1 MVLEEG
7 DLPRAKKEDLA
18 PGVQE
23 AVDRLEDELSNF
35 IDEQEAKDLAAEG
48 IKALAKKK
56 ADQATRLEAVREEAR
71 LAELKRLR
79 AEQEM
84 RDLERKEAEEER
96 AAQAEEERAAQALAK
111 KAKAAA
117 TAAALAKSPVR
128 VKGPPSEAVSPATA
142 ELQRLM
148 MEEDELKKQISMA
161 EAAKADLKKRKLQEA
176 RERNQQLKEKLAKI
190 SDSKASDGEGESEAT
205 SVATKLQPEKPPAL
219 CLILPY
225 DACDG
230 RHPSSI
236 YEDFEVSITR
246 QHLHA
251 NVVHLLY

>member
-1 MVLEEG
+1 M
-7 DLPRAKKEDLA
+7 
-18 PGVQE
+18 
-23 AVDRLEDELSNF
+23 
-35 IDEQEAKDLAAEG
+35 
-48 IKALAKKK
+48 
-56 ADQATRLEAVREEAR
+56 
-71 LAELKRLR
+71 AELKRLR

-84 RDLERKEAEEER
+84 RDLERK
-96 AAQAEEERAAQALAK
+96 QAEEERAAQALAE

-219 CLILPY
+219 ASAPKPAAGEPSQAPLPKQSSP
-225 DACDG
+225 AKSEPPPPPALLKTG
-230 RHPSSI
+230 PGSELSAPSTTSGGS
-236 YEDFEVSITR
+236 DTATGAGDTNLS
-246 QHLHA
+246 
-251 NVVHLLY
+251 